1 MLYVFAIPSLRDEF
15 GLSNADA
22 GLVMAFTM
30 AASAVGGVGA
40 GILAD
45 RYGRKRILVLT
56 VLTYSLA
63 SAGSA
68 SSGGLVSLLFWRFLI
83 GLGLGGEWASGSVLV
98 AEFWPPE
105 RRGRAI
111 GFMQSGFAVG
121 YMMAAGV
128 TAAVL
133 PRFGWRALF
142 LVGVLPALL
151 TLAIRRRLTEPP
163 VWENRVAGARLKA
176 LFTGALG
183 RTTLSATALT
193 TSVLFGYWGLFTWLP
208 SFLASSAEQGGA
220 GLTLVRSSAWIIA
233 TQCGALGGYWTFGYL
248 ADRIGRRLTFL
259 IYVLAAAA
267 IIPVYGTRPSL
278 ALAPWVGWFGSGYF
292 SLFGAMLAELYPT
305 AIRATGQGFA
315 YNFGRALAAL
325 APWTVGALADRSGL
339 GAALALNSGFFLCAA
354 ALVFLLPETKG
365 RPLE

>member
-1 MLYVFAIPSLRDEF
+1 MLYVFAIPSLKIEF
-15 GLSNADA
+15 GLTNAEA

-30 AASAVGGVGA
+30 VASAIGGVGA
-40 GILAD
+40 GVLAD
-45 RYGRKRILVLT
+45 RFGRRPILILT
-56 VLTYSLA
+56 ILTYSLA

-68 SSGGLVSLLFWRFLI
+68 TSSGLASLLFWRFLI

-98 AEFWPPE
+98 AEFWPAE
-105 RRGRAI
+105 KRGRAI

-128 TAAVL
+128 SALIL

-151 TLAIRRRLTEPP
+151 TLAIRRKLEEPP
-163 VWENRVAGARLKA
+163 VWERRAASPGFSRL
-176 LFTGALG
+176 FSGQLG
-183 RTTLSATALT
+183 QTTFAATALT
-193 TSVLFGYWGLFTWLP
+193 TAVLFGYWGLFTWLP
-208 SFLASSAEQGGA
+208 SFLATPAQAGGA
-220 GLTLVRSSAWIIA
+220 GLTLVRSSAWMIA
-233 TQCGALGGYWTFGYL
+233 VNCGALGGYWTFGYL
-248 ADRIGRRLTFL
+248 ADRIGRRPAFL
-259 IYVLAAAA
+259 IYVLAAAVL
-267 IIPVYGTRPSL
+267 IPIYGTRPSL
-278 ALAPWVGWFGSGYF
+278 ALAPLIGWFGSGYF

-305 AIRATGQGFA
+305 AIRATGQGFT

-325 APWTVGALADRSGL
+325 APWTVGAFADRTGL

-365 RPLE
+365 RTLE